1 MTVRVQ
7 IELSDEEDKIVEVYR
22 IEHNK
27 KNNEDAI
34 RDIIKQ
40 YKPLKE
46 YKEKNKTNWL
56 KSLQCDKSIIQDQS
70 N

>member
-34 RDIIKQ
+34 REIIKD
-40 YKPLKE
+40 YKPLQE
-46 YKEKNKTNWL
+46 YKEKNKTSWWKKL
-56 KSLQCDKSIIQDQS
+56 
-70 N
+70 

>member
-1 MTVRVQ
+1 MSVRVQ

-22 IEHNK
+22 IEHDK

-40 YKPLKE
+40 YKSLSE
-46 YKEKNKTNWL
+46 YKEKNKKGWL
-56 KSLQCDKSIIQDQS
+56 EKL
-70 N
+70 

>member
-7 IELSDEEDKIVEVYR
+7 IELSDEEDKIVEVYK

-27 KNNEDAI
+27 KNNEEAI
-34 RDIIKQ
+34 KEIIKD

-46 YKEKNKTNWL
+46 YKEKNK
-56 KSLQCDKSIIQDQS
+56 KSWWKRF
-70 N
+70 

>member
-27 KNNEDAI
+27 KNNEEAI
-34 RDIIKQ
+34 KEIIKR
-40 YKPLKE
+40 YKPLSE
-46 YKEKNKTNWL
+46 FKEKNKTSWL
-56 KSLQCDKSIIQDQS
+56 KNL
-70 N
+70 

>member
-7 IELSDEEDKIVEVYR
+7 LELSDEEDKIVEVYR
-22 IEHNK
+22 IEHDK

-46 YKEKNKTNWL
+46 YKEKNKTSWL
-56 KSLQCDKSIIQDQS
+56 KNL
-70 N
+70 

>member
-1 MTVRVQ
+1 MSVRVQ

-34 RDIIKQ
+34 REIIKQ

-46 YKEKNKTNWL
+46 YKEKNKTSWL
-56 KSLQCDKSIIQDQS
+56 KNL
-70 N
+70 

>member
-27 KNNEDAI
+27 KSNEEAI
-34 RDIIKQ
+34 KEIIKG
-40 YKPLKE
+40 YKPRNE
-46 YKEKNKTNWL
+46 SKEKKKTSWWR
-56 KSLQCDKSIIQDQS
+56 KF
-70 N
+70 

>member
-1 MTVRVQ
+1 MSVRVQ

-34 RDIIKQ
+34 RDIIKE

-46 YKEKNKTNWL
+46 YKEKNKTGWMKNL
-56 KSLQCDKSIIQDQS
+56 
-70 N
+70 

>member
-1 MTVRVQ
+1 MSVRVQ

-34 RDIIKQ
+34 REIIKQ
-40 YKPLKE
+40 YKPLSSRK
-46 YKEKNKTNWL
+46 KIKRVG
-56 KSLQCDKSIIQDQS
+56 
-70 N
+70 

>member
-7 IELSDEEDKIVEVYR
+7 IELSAEEDKIVEVFR

-34 RDIIKQ
+34 KDIIRR
-40 YKPLKE
+40 YKPLSE
-46 YKEKNKTNWL
+46 FKEKNKTSWL
-56 KSLQCDKSIIQDQS
+56 KNL
-70 N
+70 